1 MCLCLWGRCREND
14 DDVGDDD
21 DDDEWQ
27 QCGLLHP
34 LWGLGLQDGKVRPLL
49 FLFPAPA
56 HAAHPRPAQSLFS
69 AFFPQMGAVPAL
81 CRGCT
86 SVEAP
91 SCYYCCPRPRPQ
103 GVRVH
108 LVGGWVGGRVV
119 EYMERVHLSNS
130 ELCGCYRWP
139 RGVRHD
145 DTRHLSDPSC
155 SGNVG
160 LA

>member
-1 MCLCLWGRCREND
+1 MMSLIMMMMCGNSVVFCI
-14 DDVGDDD
+14 
-21 DDDEWQ
+21 
-27 QCGLLHP
+27 P

-56 HAAHPRPAQSLFS
+56 HAAHPQPAQSLFS

-108 LVGGWVGGRVV
+108 LVGGWEGGGIYGEGASVKFGAMR
-119 EYMERVHLSNS
+119 L
-130 ELCGCYRWP
+130 LPLAAG
-139 RGVRHD
+139 GK
-145 DTRHLSDPSC
+145 TR
-155 SGNVG
+155 
-160 LA
+160 

>member
-1 MCLCLWGRCREND
+1 MVRMIMMMSLMMMMMTGNGVVFCIRCGGWVCRMGR
-14 DDVGDDD
+14 
-21 DDDEWQ
+21 
-27 QCGLLHP
+27 
-34 LWGLGLQDGKVRPLL
+34 LGHSSSSFRRT
-49 FLFPAPA
+49 A

-86 SVEAP
+86 STSVEAP

-108 LVGGWVGGRVV
+108 LVGGWVG